1 MSLVPFLHTTK
12 KNKRWYVLYVKSKR
26 ETIIQDQ
33 INALDLDIIAYS
45 PTHVVIKQW
54 KDRRKKVNTPLLPK
68 IVLVKSEER
77 LRDKVFQIA
86 GTVSYLFELR
96 KPAIVREI
104 EIEQLRAIT
113 DNSRVIDHEIT
124 SIIKGTEMDLTPYG
138 FKGLLGRVDKISNSV
153 CWVTLQTLGY
163 TLKLTLK

>member
-12 KNKRWYVLYVKSKR
+12 KNKKWHVLYVKSKR

-33 INALDLDIIAYS
+33 INGLDLDIIAYS

-68 IVLVKSEER
+68 IVLVKTEER

-86 GTVSYLFELR
+86 GTVRYLFEQR

-124 SIIKGTEMDLTPYG
+124 SIVKGTEIDLTPYG
-138 FKGLLGRVDKISNSV
+138 FKGLEGRVDKISNSV

>member
-1 MSLVPFLHTTK
+1 M
-12 KNKRWYVLYVKSKR
+12 
-26 ETIIQDQ
+26 E
-33 INALDLDIIAYS
+33 
-45 PTHVVIKQW
+45 
-54 KDRRKKVNTPLLPK
+54 DRRKKVNTPLLPK

>member
-1 MSLVPFLHTTK
+1 MSLVPFLYTTK
-12 KNKRWYVLYVKSKR
+12 KNKLWYVLYVKSKR

-77 LRDKVFQIA
+77 LRDKVFQIN
-86 GTVSYLFELR
+86 GTVRYLFEQR